1 MSFNIQTILD
11 TKSEIDTTKS
21 GLFQFNA
28 CFPLLNSEFVSKVHR
43 NDSNLDSTTSFSS
56 SSSTSLAAKA
66 LYAIANDI
74 KSPSLTE
81 LQMLFG
87 FDARKHEYKRNRK
100 SAVDRKPRQ
109 AYSALQLEAL
119 ENEFAVI
126 RQILECTQK
135 NVARR
140 EAESHGNS
148 NQNLVSKQT
157 N

>member
-21 GLFQFNA
+21 
-28 CFPLLNSEFVSKVHR
+28 
-43 NDSNLDSTTSFSS
+43 
-56 SSSTSLAAKA
+56 AAKA

-119 ENEFAVI
+119 ENEFALDKYLSVHK
-126 RQILECTQK
+126 RTWLAEKLNLTETQIKTWFQ
-135 NVARR
+135 NRR
-140 EAESHGNS
+140 TKWKKEMTNS
-148 NQNLVSKQT
+148 LKEFYQQT
-157 N
+157 VTNNST